1 MKSTLKPA
9 AILFAAA
16 AMSALPSCATEEPS
30 GPLFQ
35 PTLEA
40 LEGK

>member
-16 AMSALPSCATEEPS
+16 AMSALPSCASEEPVA
-30 GPLFQ
+30 PLFE
-35 PTLEA
+35 PMLES
-40 LEGK
+40 L